1 MVTQQSFTA
10 CPISPKLSL
19 APCHCTAAASL
30 LTGTLPTVEMLPGS
44 QRHWGREPQ
53 FAGEGDISIQHIKV
67 SRDPPWTTNPDN
79 GNWNNTFRLRFTF

>member
-44 QRHWGREPQ
+44 
-53 FAGEGDISIQHIKV
+53 
-67 SRDPPWTTNPDN
+67 
-79 GNWNNTFRLRFTF
+79 